1 MSLLM
6 FPGQGSQFVGM
17 GKELYE
23 SNAEA
28 KEWFDKADEILGFS
42 LSKTMFEGTEEDL
55 KKTSVT
61 QPAVFLNA
69 IVNYKVNADKID
81 ASAVAGHSLGEFSAL
96 VANGTLSFEDGITLV
111 HKRAMAMQE
120 ACDMN
125 KGTMAA
131 ILGLDDDVVESLC
144 ANVEGVVVPAN
155 YNCPGQ
161 LVVSGDISAVESLVE
176 LAKENGAR
184 RALVLPVD
192 GAFHSPLM
200 MPAQEK
206 LRTAIMETEFKTPV
220 VPVYQNV
227 SAQAE
232 SDPNVIQ
239 ENLVKQ
245 LTSSVRWTQSMK
257 SMAENGHT
265 HFVEFGAKVLSGFIR
280 RYDRTL
286 EVEQY

>member
-111 HKRAMAMQE
+111 QKRAMAMQE